1 MEVGGEAAQEG
12 LHRLTGETE
21 GSEEGWIQAGG
32 SGSQREGGSRGRQR
46 VSWNG
51 V

>member
-32 SGSQREGGSRGRQR
+32 SGSQRQR

-51 V
+51 A